1 LINALKNNIGKLLNE
16 NCSKR
21 KNIRWYKKIEIPKN
35 NKYLTSPM
43 VNILSSTS
51 FSMSS
56 LEDIEYKN
64 VGFKKVIIR
73 STDVLRPRVF
83 LQMSVINP
91 KKKA

>member
-16 NCSKR
+16 NCSRR

-35 NKYLTSPM
+35 KKYLTSPM

-56 LEDIEYKN
+56 LEDMEYKN
-64 VGFKKVIIR
+64 VGFKKVIIKR
-73 STDVLRPRVF
+73 TDVFRPIVF
-83 LQMSVINP
+83 LKMSVIKP

>member
-1 LINALKNNIGKLLNE
+1 MD
-16 NCSKR
+16 
-21 KNIRWYKKIEIPKN
+21 IPKY
-35 NKYLTSPM
+35 NKYLRNPI

-64 VGFKKVIIR
+64 VGFRKVIITR
-73 STDVLRPRVF
+73 TEVLRPRVF
-83 LQMSVINP
+83 LKISVIIP